1 MAKIHDLLNND
12 ILLDE
17 IKEYVE
23 SGSSI
28 NVIEAKLMLPSGTF
42 KNWLIKGKEKPRTP
56 YRRLYTLYRSWAAE
70 ATATAQSNM
79 LCKNPSRWLETNS
92 TGKMIEPPEES
103 TALALSPGVPVGQG
117 MLQLPVEALVAG
129 LRAMMESGHSL
140 SQAVNK
146 PITLEQ
152 ANGGIEPETPTE
164 KGHNPEE
171 ESSE

>member
-12 ILLDE
+12 ILLE
-17 IKEYVE
+17 ELKEYVE

-28 NVIEAKLMLPSGTF
+28 NVIEAKLGLPNGRL
-42 KNWLIKGKEKPRTP
+42 KEWLIKGKEKPRTP

-70 ATATAQSNM
+70 ATATAQSTM
-79 LCKNPSRWLETNS
+79 LLKNPARWLETNS

-103 TALALSPGVPVGQG
+103 TALALSPGVQGGQGTAG

-140 SQAVNK
+140 QKAINTPV
-146 PITLEQ
+146 TLEQ
-152 ANGGIEPETPTE
+152 SNGPIEETTPTKETPE
-164 KGHNPEE
+164 
-171 ESSE
+171 

>member
-1 MAKIHDLLNND
+1 MSKIHDLLNNN
-12 ILLDE
+12 ILLE
-17 IKEYVE
+17 ELKEYVE

-28 NVIEAKLMLPSGTF
+28 NVIEAKLTLSSGTF

-56 YRRLYTLYRSWAAE
+56 YRKLYTMYRSWAAE

-79 LCKNPSRWLETNS
+79 LLKNPSRWLETNS

-103 TALALSPGVPVGQG
+103 TALALSPGVPGAGQGTAG

-140 SQAVNK
+140 QQAVNK

-152 ANGGIEPETPTE
+152 ANGNIEETPATE
-164 KGHNPEE
+164 KSPE
-171 ESSE
+171 

>member
-12 ILLDE
+12 ILLE
-17 IKEYVE
+17 ELKEYVS

-28 NVIEAKLMLPSGTF
+28 NVIEAKLGLPNGRL
-42 KNWLIKGKEKPRTP
+42 KEWLIKGKEKPRTP

-70 ATATAQSNM
+70 ATAAAQSNM

-92 TGKMIEPPEES
+92 TGKMIEPPEDARS
-103 TALALSPGVPVGQG
+103 LALSPGVQGGGQG

-146 PITLEQ
+146 PVTLEQ
-152 ANGGIEPETPTE
+152 ANGSTETTPPTEETP
-164 KGHNPEE
+164 K
-171 ESSE
+171 